1 MSQPRQV
8 DARPLLRVL
17 ALTLVVALAALAGLA
32 GLERPAAA
40 QTAGSRGA
48 LFDSAPDTTLPN
60 VSALNQITNAD
71 TNDGYVHFPFSAAD
85 LRPLLGGST
94 FNGAASL
101 PDGRSLNVRTGAAVD
116 GYSGSIVFF
125 DRLIFGLSPSNDPAE
140 CNFEA
145 LAREIAETPTTKQYV
160 AITYAVGDERS
171 PGPKLGYVR
180 LEPSQDTAGT
190 YLCMRRET
198 QVLEVNNSSPKYYDL
213 QRSPISI
220 SQAWINI
227 GFIGSRSDPDRVEED
242 EAEEAPE
249 PEPAADA
256 EEAEEPESTDAD
268 ADEEAEADADAEA
281 DTEADADAEA
291 DASEDADAAG
301 DASEAGDGGA
311 EDDGAATVE
320 TTDAATEAVTS
331 ADDDRSSDEGSTDDP
346 GGDGMLIPVLL
357 GLIVLL
363 LAGLLLVLARR
374 GRDTES
380 PVAAAVAAP
389 AGDAAPSV
397 GPTNGE
403 DTGPGAEQ

>member
-1 MSQPRQV
+1 MSQPRHV

-220 SQAWINI
+220 STAWINI
-227 GFIGSRSDPDRVEED
+227 GFIGSRSDPDLVEED
-242 EAEEAPE
+242 EAEAAPE

-256 EEAEEPESTDAD
+256 EEPEAADAD

-281 DTEADADAEA
+281 DTDAEADAEA

-301 DASEAGDGGA
+301 DASEAGDGDAGG
-311 EDDGAATVE
+311 DGAATVE
-320 TTDAATEAVTS
+320 TTDDATEAVTS
-331 ADDDRSSDEGSTDDP
+331 AADDGSSDEGSADDP
-346 GGDGMLIPVLL
+346 GGDGVLIPVLL

-374 GRDTES
+374 GRDTAS
-380 PVAAAVAAP
+380 PVAAAVAA
-389 AGDAAPSV
+389 AAADAAPST
-397 GPTNGE
+397 GAAEGE